1 MILNNIEEF
10 LKKNKKVEIKL
21 FSLEYIILLE
31 NDNYII
37 YPKLYS
43 ARRNIY
49 KSYEELI
56 NNYTVYNES
65 LVDNANR
72 IIIVE

>member
-1 MILNNIEEF
+1 MILNDIEEF

>member
-1 MILNNIEEF
+1 MILTDIEEF
-10 LKKNKKVEIKL
+10 LKKNKKVEINL
-21 FSLEYIILLE
+21 FSFEYIILLE

-43 ARRNIY
+43 ARKNIY